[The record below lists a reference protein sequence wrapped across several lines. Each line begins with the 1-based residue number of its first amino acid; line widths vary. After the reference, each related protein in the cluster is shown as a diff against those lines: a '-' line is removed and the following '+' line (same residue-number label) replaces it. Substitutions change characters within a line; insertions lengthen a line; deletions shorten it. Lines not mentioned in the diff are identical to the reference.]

1 MIYIREFEI
10 YENDG
15 FFIAEPLDMEGGT
28 FGESFEDAVKSASNW
43 LRETALDSMAHGRL
57 MQGGRLNGTPS
68 HGGRV
73 VVVSV
78 DCDLSRTDAV
88 TAADAARM
96 LGVSSARVA
105 QMCESEADVLER
117 RKGEWSCVNRSKRA
131 WPKTPS
137 QGVRNVPKRSRAD
150 RPLPRPSPAIK

>member
-96 LGVSSARVA
+96 LGVSSRSRGPDVRIG
-105 QMCESEADVLER
+105 EADLLER
-117 RKGEWSCVNRSKRA
+117 RKQRMVLRQSSTRLAEN
-131 WPKTPS
+131 PKP
-137 QGVRNVPKRSRAD
+137 GRPKR
-150 RPLPRPSPAIK
+150 PKAIEG

>member
-28 FGESFEDAVKSASNW
+28 FGKSFEDAVKSASNW

-78 DCDLSRTDAV
+78 DCDLYRTDAV

-105 QMCESEADVLER
+105 QMCESGKLTSWKEGSRRMVLRQSIEARLAE
-117 RKGEWSCVNRSKRA
+117 N
-131 WPKTPS
+131 PKP
-137 QGVRNVPKRSRAD
+137 GRPKR
-150 RPLPRPSPAIK
+150 PEAIEG

>member
-1 MIYIREFEI
+1 MICIREFEI
-10 YENDG
+10 YESDG

-43 LRETALDSMAHGRL
+43 LRETVLDSMAHGRPL
-57 MQGGRLNGTPS
+57 QGGRLNGTPS
-68 HGGRV
+68 HGGRM

-105 QMCESEADVLER
+105 QMCESGKLTSWKEGSRRMVLRQSIEARLAE
-117 RKGEWSCVNRSKRA
+117 K
-131 WPKTPS
+131 PKP
-137 QGVRNVPKRSRAD
+137 GRPKR
-150 RPLPRPSPAIK
+150 PEAIEG

>member
-57 MQGGRLNGTPS
+57 NGTPS

-105 QMCESEADVLER
+105 QMCESGKLTSWKEGSRRMVLRQSIEARLAE
-117 RKGEWSCVNRSKRA
+117 N
-131 WPKTPS
+131 PKP
-137 QGVRNVPKRSRAD
+137 GRPKR
-150 RPLPRPSPAIK
+150 PKAIEG